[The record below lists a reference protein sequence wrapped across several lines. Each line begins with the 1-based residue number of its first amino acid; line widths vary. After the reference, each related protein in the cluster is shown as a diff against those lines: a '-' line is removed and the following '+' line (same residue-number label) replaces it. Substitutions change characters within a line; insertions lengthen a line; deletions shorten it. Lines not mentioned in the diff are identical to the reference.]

1 MSLSARLAAMAVSVG
16 MLAAAAPA
24 FGGAASIDFTAKI
37 RVLSGGDRMQYH
49 GKVKSDVIDCQVG
62 RTVRIT
68 NAGRLVGVAGTD
80 ESGKFSVKAAAVP
93 DGSSVKFKL
102 KPNGS
107 ECPAQTLFV
116 EI

>member
-1 MSLSARLAAMAVSVG
+1 MSLSARLGAMAVSVG

-24 FGGAASIDFTAKI
+24 FGGVADLDFTAKV

-49 GKVKSDVIDCQVG
+49 GRVRSSNELCQVG

-68 NAGRLVGVAGTD
+68 NAGRLIGVTATD
-80 ESGKFSVKAAAVP
+80 DRGKYSVKAAAVP

>member
-1 MSLSARLAAMAVSVG
+1 MSLSARMAAMAVSVG
-16 MLAAAAPA
+16 LLATAAPA
-24 FGGAASIDFTAKI
+24 FGGVSDLDFTAKI
-37 RVLSGGDRMQYH
+37 RVISGGDQMQYH
-49 GKVKSDVIDCQVG
+49 GRVRSSNEFCQVG

-68 NAGRLVGVAGTD
+68 NARRLIGVAATT
-80 ESGKFSVKAAAVP
+80 ETGKFSVKAPAVP

-107 ECPAQTLFV
+107 DCPAQTLFV